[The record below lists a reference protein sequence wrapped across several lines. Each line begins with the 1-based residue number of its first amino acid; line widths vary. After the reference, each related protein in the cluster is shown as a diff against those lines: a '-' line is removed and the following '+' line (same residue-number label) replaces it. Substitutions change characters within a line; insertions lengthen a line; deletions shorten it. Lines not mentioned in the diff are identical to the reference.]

1 MLRRSRSEAHSER
14 ELSGSALAAVNRA
27 VLREAG
33 APEGVRFFTKL
44 RTRCVGIQFARQARR
59 AERHGPLMM
68 RLVAPPL
75 VALTHAIQDMR
86 VCGASELP
94 AGPMLVVANHTCHL
108 DALTV
113 GVTLYEAGIAPHFAA
128 RADLF
133 RVPVLGSILRRM
145 GQIPVHRSDDG
156 EGDATA
162 AMTEM
167 ADRLQRG
174 ECVVVFPEGTFT
186 RDPEKWPMRAKTGAA
201 RLALRF
207 PGVPVIGLAHW
218 GNEAL
223 IDPWTGKVAWQ
234 KLGRNSS
241 RLDVRF
247 TAPLDLEQFWG
258 RDESYELLT
267 DMTESMMTAITDEL
281 AQLRSEDPTSAGL
294 TPRKR
299 RWDRAIDGD
308 PYRVQNARNK
318 ARRRRAERRRARLLL
333 TTGLFATSAFLRR
346 MRAGRREN

>member
-1 MLRRSRSEAHSER
+1 MLKRLRSEARAVDEPSC
-14 ELSGSALAAVNRA
+14 SALAAVNVA
-27 VLREAG
+27 ALRG
-33 APEGVRFFTKL
+33 GGVAEDVGLFSRL
-44 RTRCVGIQFARQARR
+44 RTRCAHTRLAWRSRR
-59 AERHGPLMM
+59 GQRPGPLVM

-86 VCGASELP
+86 VDGAATLP
-94 AGPMLVVANHTCHL
+94 TGPLLVVANHTCHL

-113 GVTLYEAGIAPHFAA
+113 GVALYEAGIAPHFAA

-133 RVPVLGSILRRM
+133 RVPVVGWILRRM

-156 EGDATA
+156 EGDAAA

-167 ADRLQRG
+167 AERLQRG

-207 PGVPVIGLAHW
+207 PGVPVVGLAHW
-218 GNEAL
+218 GNEGL

-234 KLGRNSS
+234 RLGRQSS

-247 TAPLDLEQFWG
+247 TAPLNLKQFWG
-258 RDESYELLT
+258 SDATYELLT
-267 DMTESMMTAITDEL
+267 DMTESMMTTITDEL
-281 AQLRSEDPTSAGL
+281 ALLRSEDPASAGL

-299 RWDRAIDGD
+299 RWDRTIDGD

-333 TTGLFATSAFLRR
+333 TTGLLGTSAFLRR
-346 MRAGRREN
+346 IRDGRRGN